1 MYVDYYKLKEEPF
14 QITPDPKFAWLGEKH
29 AEAFSALIYGIQNDK
44 GFLVLTGD
52 VGTGKTLMINCLLN
66 SIDSNVIV
74 ARVPNPRMAPVDF
87 LNFLSAKFKWEK
99 NFNTKGKFLLHL
111 ENFLYQV
118 HSEHKKVLLIIDEA
132 QQLSNHFLEEIR
144 LLSNIELEYK
154 KLINIFIVGQI
165 ELDDKL
171 SEEKNKA
178 LRERIAIWYH
188 IDPLSEIETGHYISY
203 RLGIAG
209 CENEIFKSD
218 AIREIYFISK
228 GIPRQINILCD
239 HALLAGFAF
248 NIKKINGNVIR
259 ECAEDL
265 RMLSYGG
272 INANPLQ
279 EIDGKKA
286 LQTVIKTPKKQWPTS
301 QIFAALS
308 MILLIIIG
316 FLIYNLKPWV
326 REDITAQSLQT
337 NKENKDFASV
347 KQALGSE
354 GLKTQIHAGNYDL
367 EKPHSELKGET
378 LLDVPPDTKK
388 DSQVDIKNESY
399 LPKMNFVVYFK
410 HNSNELHDKAVAKLD
425 RIVEFMRNNPETKIE
440 VKGYTDSSGL
450 LDYNLYI
457 SDLRAN
463 IVKTYLASNGI
474 HNSRIEA
481 KGLGPE
487 NPIASNETPEGR
499 RLNRR
504 VEIEF
509 YSNNAYDSYSNIS
522 SPSQ

>member
-1 MYVDYYKLKEEPF
+1 MYVDYYQLKEEAF
-14 QITPDPKFAWLGEKH
+14 LITPDPKFAWLGEKH
-29 AEAFSALIYGIQNDK
+29 AEALSALIYGIQKDK
-44 GFLVLTGD
+44 GFLVLTGG

-74 ARVPNPRMAPVDF
+74 AKVPNPRMAPVDF
-87 LNFLSAKFKWEK
+87 LNFLSAKFKWGK

-118 HSEHKKVLLIIDEA
+118 HSENKKVLLIIDEA

-165 ELDDKL
+165 ELDDML

-188 IDPLSEIETGHYISY
+188 IDPLTEIETGHYISY

-209 CENEIFKSD
+209 SENEIFTSD

-248 NIKKINGNVIR
+248 DVKEIDASVIR
-259 ECAEDL
+259 ECAKDL
-265 RMLSYGG
+265 RMLSYG
-272 INANPLQ
+272 NKKENSAQ
-279 EIDGKKA
+279 KIDEKKTLPA
-286 LQTVIKTPKKQWPTS
+286 DIVASKKKLPTS
-301 QIFAALS
+301 QIFASLS
-308 MILLIIIG
+308 VILLIIIG
-316 FLIYNLKPWV
+316 FLIYSLKLWNI
-326 REDITAQSLQT
+326 EDITAQWLQT
-337 NKENKDFASV
+337 YTENKDLTSV
-347 KQALGSE
+347 DQDLGSE
-354 GLKTQIHAGNYDL
+354 GLKTQIHASNNDQG
-367 EKPHSELKGET
+367 KPYSGLKGET
-378 LLDVPPDTKK
+378 LLDVRSDTKK
-388 DSQVDIKNESY
+388 DSQVDIKREIFS
-399 LPKMNFVVYFK
+399 PKMKFIVYFK
-410 HNSNELHDKAVAKLD
+410 KNSNELHDKAVAKLD
-425 RIVEFMRNNPETKIE
+425 RIVKFLTNNPETKVE

-457 SDLRAN
+457 SNLRAN
-463 IVKTYLASNGI
+463 IVKSYLGSKGI
-474 HNSRIEA
+474 DNSRIEA
-481 KGLGPE
+481 RGLGPE
-487 NPIASNETPEGR
+487 NPIASNETLEGR

-509 YSNNAYDSYSNIS
+509 YTDDTYKSYSNVR
-522 SPSQ
+522 